1 MERSLRASFTVV
13 RCPFRALGF
22 HGLTY
27 THTHTHIYIYKYTYI
42 YIYTYICICMYTLYI
57 YIHMYIC
64 VYIYIYFYNVYI
76 VRVVA
81 SDGVPFFI
89 AGVFCLRFGP

>member
-1 MERSLRASFTVV
+1 
-13 RCPFRALGF
+13 
-22 HGLTY
+22 
-27 THTHTHIYIYKYTYI
+27 
-42 YIYTYICICMYTLYI
+42 MYTLYI
-57 YIHMYIC
+57 YTHVHM
-64 VYIYIYFYNVYI
+64 YIYIYFYNVYI

>member
-27 THTHTHIYIYKYTYI
+27 THTHTYIYKYTYI
-42 YIYTYICICMYTLYI
+42 YIYIHMYMYVYIIYI
-57 YIHMYIC
+57 YIYTC
-64 VYIYIYFYNVYI
+64 TYVYIYIYFYNVYI